1 MGEPGVDERS
11 SGGDAWARL
20 KLPANDAEEDGCM
33 LERWPDGRSIAVSV
47 SVMLEGWTDGSAPG
61 VGPMGN
67 PLKPGV
73 LDLQA
78 RSWAEYGP
86 NVGAWR
92 LLDVL
97 AATGVSAVFY
107 VSGILAE
114 RYPLLMRAIV
124 AAGHTVAGH
133 SWGQDIVPATQPHAD
148 EERDLLRCRAA
159 LEASTGQALRGWLS
173 PRCTPSLSTA
183 ELLAS
188 NAFVWHADYFDLDV
202 PRLIETS
209 AGQLVAVPFTME
221 VNDMPLYVRYGN
233 EPAAF
238 TATFERIVREAHK
251 VDTRPFCLDITA
263 HAHVF
268 GRPYGAIEFKKTL
281 ELAQRI
287 GDRVW
292 LTDHA
297 RLAATCARAGESV

>member
-1 MGEPGVDERS
+1 MVDMWENRRLHE
-11 SGGDAWARL
+11 AWARRASTNGRPVTSPD
-20 KLPANDAEEDGCM
+20 K
-33 LERWPDGRSIAVSV
+33 WPDGRTIAVSV

-67 PLKPGV
+67 PLKAGV

-78 RSWAEYGP
+78 RSWADYGP

-114 RYPLLMRAIV
+114 RYPLLMGAIV

-133 SWGQDIVPATQPHAD
+133 SWGQDIVPATQARAE
-148 EERDLLRCRAA
+148 EERDLVRCRAA
-159 LEASTGQALRGWLS
+159 LEATTGKALRGWLS
-173 PRCTPSLSTA
+173 PRCTPSASTA
-183 ELLAS
+183 ELLAAH
-188 NAFVWHADYFDLDV
+188 AFAWHADYFDLDV
-202 PRLIETS
+202 PRLIETT
-209 AGQLVAVPFTME
+209 AGPLVAVPFTME

-238 TATFERIVREAHK
+238 TATFERIVSETPKTDA
-251 VDTRPFCLDITA
+251 RPFCLDITA

-281 ELAQRI
+281 EFALRRS
-287 GDRVW
+287 DRVW

-297 RLAATCARAGESV
+297 RLAATYASA